1 MYQTLLH
8 RAETIF
14 NLRLL
19 HTTQPSKMHVCICIL
34 ILYRGDTSSG
44 KYRQQCIFIYSI
56 AIRTCISHVTEV
68 QDDTEDRCAKPFRAD
83 SGRFANSEIACMN
96 LCIYIY
102 TPTQIETEMEWE
114 AQNSGI
120 AVGYRYSVLQN
131 HLRYLNEQG
140 EEDRHRMSMQKH

>member
-83 SGRFANSEIACMN
+83 SGRFANSEIACMY
-96 LCIYIY
+96 LCIYIHTY
-102 TPTQIETEMEWE
+102 IDRDRNGMGGVEQR
-114 AQNSGI
+114 NSGGVQVFRTTKSSKI
-120 AVGYRYSVLQN
+120 F
-131 HLRYLNEQG
+131 
-140 EEDRHRMSMQKH
+140 K